1 MRRNLSEPSPEYTMP
16 QQYSSS
22 PNFLDWVH
30 MRRKK
35 ERKSKPCPL
44 FDASRTKVGAYDPE
58 LGATHRCFLLK
69 KKKNELNSL
78 FFSKNGCI
86 SAGMAV

>member
-44 FDASRTKVGAYDPE
+44 FDASRTKVGAYDGSSSN
-58 LGATHRCFLLK
+58 LVQ
-69 KKKNELNSL
+69 N
-78 FFSKNGCI
+78 NG
-86 SAGMAV
+86 S

>member
-1 MRRNLSEPSPEYTMP
+1 MRRNLREPSPEYTMP

-58 LGATHRCFLLK
+58 LGATHRCFLL
-69 KKKNELNSL
+69 
-78 FFSKNGCI
+78 
-86 SAGMAV
+86 

>member
-44 FDASRTKVGAYDPE
+44 FDASRTKVGAYLPEWLFKSNLFDP
-58 LGATHRCFLLK
+58 
-69 KKKNELNSL
+69 
-78 FFSKNGCI
+78 I
-86 SAGMAV
+86 

>member
-35 ERKSKPCPL
+35 ERKSKPCPYL
-44 FDASRTKVGAYDPE
+44 MPPE
-58 LGATHRCFLLK
+58 QKWVHMIR
-69 KKKNELNSL
+69 N
-78 FFSKNGCI
+78 
-86 SAGMAV
+86 